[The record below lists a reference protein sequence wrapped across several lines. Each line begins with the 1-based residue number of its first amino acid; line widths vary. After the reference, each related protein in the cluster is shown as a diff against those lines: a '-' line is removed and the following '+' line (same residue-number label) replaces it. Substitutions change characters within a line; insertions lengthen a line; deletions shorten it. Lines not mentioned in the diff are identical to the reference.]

1 MGSSPTFDTRKEIII
16 GPGTKKNKLREV
28 FDSMFDDAAI
38 LEQTGDS
45 YDIYDDRE
53 SEDGELPWEDPFDID
68 FDDIFSL

>member
-1 MGSSPTFDTRKEIII
+1 M
-16 GPGTKKNKLREV
+16 GPGQKKNKLREV
-28 FDSMFDDAAI
+28 FDSMFDDAGI

-68 FDDIFSL
+68 FDDIFLPLS

>member
-1 MGSSPTFDTRKEIII
+1 M
-16 GPGTKKNKLREV
+16 GPGTNKNKLREV

-45 YDIYDDRE
+45 YDPYDARD
-53 SEDGELPWEDPFDID
+53 SEDGELPWENPFDMD

>member
-1 MGSSPTFDTRKEIII
+1 M
-16 GPGTKKNKLREV
+16 GPGKKKNKLREV

-45 YDIYDDRE
+45 YDIYDDRD

>member
-1 MGSSPTFDTRKEIII
+1 M

-45 YDIYDDRE
+45 YDIYDDRD
-53 SEDGELPWEDPFDID
+53 SEDGELPWEDPFDMD

>member
-1 MGSSPTFDTRKEIII
+1 MGLIVELVKGNYYGTRK
-16 GPGTKKNKLREV
+16 KKNKLREV

>member
-1 MGSSPTFDTRKEIII
+1 MGPEK
-16 GPGTKKNKLREV
+16 KKNKLREV
-28 FDSMFDDAAI
+28 FDSMFDDAGI
-38 LEQTGDS
+38 LEQRGDS

>member
-1 MGSSPTFDTRKEIII
+1 M
-16 GPGTKKNKLREV
+16 GPGKKKNKLREV

-68 FDDIFSL
+68 FDDIFSI

>member
-1 MGSSPTFDTRKEIII
+1 M

-28 FDSMFDDAAI
+28 FASMFDDAAI

-45 YDIYDDRE
+45 YDIYDDRD
-53 SEDGELPWEDPFDID
+53 SEDGELPWEDPFDMD